1 MNPMRLPAI
10 ALFAAV
16 AASAHAADAEHP
28 IRMTIAPAKVGETCM
43 PLAVG
48 DTLVW
53 QFSANAAGDFNV
65 HHHVGK
71 DVLMPIE
78 RKAVRADRGEL
89 AIDRANDWC
98 LMWTAP
104 KASAMSVNGVWSVR
118 KAAAP
123 VAAASAPTR

>member
-1 MNPMRLPAI
+1 MPIRPLI
-10 ALFAAV
+10 VAV
-16 AASAHAADAEHP
+16 ATATIAAAALADGGNP
-28 IRMTIAPAKVGETCM
+28 IRMTIAAGKVGETCM
-43 PLAVG
+43 TLAVG

-53 QFSANAAGDFNV
+53 QFSADTAGDFNV

-71 DVLMPIE
+71 DVLMPVD

-104 KASAMSVNGVWSVR
+104 KGSPMSLSGAWSVR
-118 KAAAP
+118 KA
-123 VAAASAPTR
+123 SAPR